1 MAYVIK
7 FVDVDPFDGPEFDK
21 VVLVEFPEAPDSG
34 VIDSIEDIITNNI
47 DYMDDFDS
55 FEDFIIAVLDGF
67 LLPHRIIT
75 ADKEIR
81 V

>member
-21 VVLVEFPEAPDSG
+21 VVLVEFPEAPDSS

-47 DYMDDFDS
+47 DYMNDFDS
-55 FEDFIIAVLDGF
+55 FEDFIINVLSGF

>member
-21 VVLVEFPEAPDSG
+21 VVLVEFPEAPDRE
-34 VIDSIEDIITNNI
+34 VIDSIEDIITNNV
-47 DYMDDFDS
+47 DYMDSFDS
-55 FEDFIIAVLDGF
+55 FEDFIIEVLNGF
-67 LLPHRIIT
+67 LITHRIIT
-75 ADKEIR
+75 TDKEIR

>member
-7 FVDVDPFDGPEFDK
+7 FVDVDHYDGPEYDK

-34 VIDSIEDIITNNI
+34 VIDSIEDIISNNI
-47 DYMDDFDS
+47 DYMVDFDS
-55 FEDFIIAVLDGF
+55 FEDFIVEVLDGF
-67 LLPHRIIT
+67 LIQHRIIT

>member
-7 FVDVDPFDGPEFDK
+7 FVAVDPFDGPEFDK

-34 VIDSIEDIITNNI
+34 VIDSIEDIITNNV

-55 FEDFIIAVLDGF
+55 FEDFIVEVLNGF
-67 LLPHRIIT
+67 LLQHRIIT
-75 ADKEIR
+75 VDKDIR

>member
-21 VVLVEFPEAPDSG
+21 VVLVEFSEAPDSG

-47 DYMDDFDS
+47 DYMDDFAS
-55 FEDFIIAVLDGF
+55 FEDFIITVLDGF